1 VIDVRAAESDAD
13 LEAWRRV
20 FMAVV
25 PNERAL
31 TVEQMRASTR
41 GGQLRLLALMD
52 GEVVGSGNTGLSDL
66 PDAAFVAP
74 RVIPSARRQGV
85 GTELLRVL
93 STHAATL
100 AVAHAQANVD
110 DAGSLAFATRFGFV
124 EVDRQV
130 EQVRPVGVE
139 PMPTV
144 PAGVTIVPI
153 AARPSLWRDTYET
166 VGMQAFQDMAVV
178 TPLTVSR
185 EQWETEWIADP
196 RAMFVALAGD
206 EVIGCAGLM
215 ADQDVPHRAENALT
229 AVRRDWRGR
238 GVASALK
245 RMTLAWAAANGFT
258 EVYTWTQ
265 RGNDDMR
272 RLNEHLGYVTR
283 TESILVRAPLP
294 LALASPSHPS
304 R

>member
-1 VIDVRAAESDAD
+1 VIAIRVAESDAD

-20 FMAVV
+20 FMRVV

-31 TVEQMRASTR
+31 TVAQMRATSR
-41 GGQLRLLALMD
+41 AGQMRLLAEVD
-52 GEVVGSGNTGLSDL
+52 GAVVGSANVGPSDL

-74 RVIPSARRQGV
+74 RVVAPARRQGV
-85 GTELLRVL
+85 GTELLRAVAA
-93 STHAATL
+93 HAATL
-100 AVAHAQANVD
+100 GVAYAQANVD
-110 DAGSLAFATRFGFV
+110 DAGSLAFAGRFGFV

-130 EQVRPVGVE
+130 EQVRAIGTEPV
-139 PMPTV
+139 PQV
-144 PAGVTIVPI
+144 PAGVSIVSV
-153 AARPSLWRDTYET
+153 AQHPSLWRSAYES
-166 VGMQAFQDMAVV
+166 VGAQAFQDMAVV
-178 TPLTVSR
+178 TPLEVTL
-185 EQWETEWIADP
+185 EQWETEWIAEP
-196 RAMFVALAGD
+196 EAMFIALAGD

-215 ADQDVPHRAENALT
+215 SDQDVPHRAENALT

-245 RMTLAWAAANGFT
+245 RAALAWAAAHEIT

-283 TESILVRAPLP
+283 MESVLVRAPLP
-294 LALASPSHPS
+294 LAAFA
-304 R
+304 